1 MELDYTFIVI
11 GSLAGVIGGM
21 MPGVGMTVMMI
32 SAYPLLV
39 SLEVEQIFQLYIS
52 AILVSQ
58 FAGSIVA
65 TYFAIPGEMSS
76 VPAIIEGH
84 GMAKQGK
91 ANQAIFI
98 SAFGSFVGGIVTLLI
113 LLLFGGL
120 LLKAFLHFNTVFNVF
135 LVSLVFVFLF
145 LLPTKNKMEKF
156 LFPLAGFVLGLIGTT
171 PHDNHNSWLT
181 FGIRDLEAGIP
192 LMGLMIGL
200 YSLPLLTILHKNRIK
215 ETIKITAFKFNQIS
229 IKLYQFG
236 LSIFYAVYGFL
247 LAFVPGVGLDV
258 VSNTAHKMQEAVNKK
273 FKFPNRMENN
283 LLAAE
288 TANNSGALSIMLPLL
303 AFGLPTNTS
312 QAILN
317 NILTDKNYLFGVLS
331 FNQSFID
338 MLLGIVIITS
348 FLGFLLA
355 GPLAS
360 LLGLFFRKTEKF
372 IYVALGIILVLVTLY
387 TGHNSLNLPVYL
399 LTLLITFIIGMYLR
413 NYNVLR
419 IIYFFMVTP
428 FFVEN
433 WLRLAF
439 ILDIL

>member
-39 SLEVEQIFQLYIS
+39 SLQVEQIFQLYIS

-171 PHDNHNSWLT
+171 PHDNHNS
-181 FGIRDLEAGIP
+181 
-192 LMGLMIGL
+192 
-200 YSLPLLTILHKNRIK
+200 
-215 ETIKITAFKFNQIS
+215 
-229 IKLYQFG
+229 
-236 LSIFYAVYGFL
+236 
-247 LAFVPGVGLDV
+247 
-258 VSNTAHKMQEAVNKK
+258 
-273 FKFPNRMENN
+273 
-283 LLAAE
+283 
-288 TANNSGALSIMLPLL
+288 
-303 AFGLPTNTS
+303 
-312 QAILN
+312 
-317 NILTDKNYLFGVLS
+317 
-331 FNQSFID
+331 
-338 MLLGIVIITS
+338 
-348 FLGFLLA
+348 
-355 GPLAS
+355 
-360 LLGLFFRKTEKF
+360 
-372 IYVALGIILVLVTLY
+372 
-387 TGHNSLNLPVYL
+387 
-399 LTLLITFIIGMYLR
+399 
-413 NYNVLR
+413 
-419 IIYFFMVTP
+419 
-428 FFVEN
+428 
-433 WLRLAF
+433 
-439 ILDIL
+439 